1 MKNSARITKIPID
14 ISSILREVGDGSAGG
29 TVVFIGTIR
38 SVSGGKPVDELEYE
52 TYKDM
57 GEKKVLEIE
66 SEAKAKW
73 PIKKIRAVH
82 RYGKLK
88 VGEVSVVVAVSSE
101 HRKEAFEACRYVIDK
116 MKRTLPLWKKERRR
130 GRDVWVEGTPIEM

>member
-1 MKNSARITKIPID
+1 MKNSVRITKTPID
-14 ISSILREVGDGSAGG
+14 VDSIVSEVGDDSAGG

-38 SVSGGKPVDELEYE
+38 NINDGKSVDELEYE
-52 TYKDM
+52 TYREM

-66 SEAKAKW
+66 SEAKARW
-73 PIKKIRAVH
+73 PVKEIRAVH

-116 MKRTLPLWKKERRR
+116 MKRTLPLWKKERRK
-130 GRDVWVEGTPIEM
+130 GKDVWVEGTPIEK

>member
-1 MKNSARITKIPID
+1 MKNHDRITKTPID
-14 ISSILREVGDGSAGG
+14 IESILSQVGDDAAGG
-29 TVVFIGTIR
+29 SVVFIGTIR
-38 SVSGGKPVDELEYE
+38 NISKGKPVDELEYE
-52 TYKDM
+52 TYKEM

-73 PIKKIRAVH
+73 PVKKIRAVH

-101 HRKEAFEACRYVIDK
+101 HRKEAFEACRFVIDK
-116 MKRTLPLWKKERRR
+116 MKSTLPLWKKERRK
-130 GRDVWVEGTPIEM
+130 GKEVWVEGTPIEN